1 VLESAQRFLDLAAVD
16 WRAVERT
23 RGEGARPFRDVR
35 LLELEKL
42 PDAMAEAFLSTRNR
56 AWADQPRPIELL
68 VDRLTLEGRRA
79 EERAHELKGWQW
91 RTLVSQE
98 PDGAISGITD
108 TQYDPATPELVR
120 QYFTGVAPEHRRRG
134 LATWLKAEMLVR
146 IRERYPHAKRVM
158 TNNGAGNAP
167 MLAINHAL
175 GFGDPIVHHT
185 YRFDV
190 PDLRARLAGCG

>member
-1 VLESAQRFLDLAAVD
+1 VSPLSFVEVTKAAAGV
-16 WRAVERT
+16 
-23 RGEGARPFRDVR
+23 
-35 LLELEKL
+35 
-42 PDAMAEAFLSTRNR
+42 EAFE
-56 AWADQPRPIELL
+56 I
-68 VDRLTLEGRRA
+68 EGRRA

-120 QYFTGVAPEHRRRG
+120 QYFTGVAPAHRCRG

-146 IRERYPHAKRVM
+146 IRERYPQAKRVT
-158 TNNGAGNAP
+158 TNNSTDNAP
-167 MLAINHAL
+167 MLAINRAL

-185 YRFDV
+185 YSFDV
-190 PDLRARLAGCG
+190 PDLRARLAGCA